1 MNFELSLNRERRTVN
16 QMGGLAIKEIVAATK
31 GTLLTGKSDQ
41 RVESFSTDTRTLRS
55 GDLFV
60 ALNGKTFDGHAFLPQ
75 AVAKGATGCVV
86 SSPPGIDLRPG
97 FAVIQV
103 EETLS
108 ALGQIANCWRRR
120 YPVRVVVITGSN
132 GKTTT
137 KEMTGSVLRQGYRVL
152 ISTGNLNNLV
162 GVPLTLFRLR
172 PEHQAAILE
181 LGMNTRGEIHR
192 LAEITA
198 PDVGV
203 ITNVGEAHLE
213 FLGSVEEVAEA
224 KGELLPF
231 LSGDRIAVLNL
242 DDAYCRRLV
251 PEVRGAL
258 LTFGLHPR
266 ADVRAEGIRV
276 QRAGGTLFTVCA
288 GKKRQPVRLNVPGR
302 LNVPNALAAAAVG
315 IALGLDL
322 DAIATGLEQAPAVP
336 MRMEKSVHSAGAVI
350 INDAY
355 NANPTS
361 MAAALE
367 TFFHMAKGKE
377 TIVVLGD
384 MLELGSVSEAAH
396 RKVGARVAR
405 GRPTLLITVGD
416 KARAI
421 GEEAAR
427 KGLQAKKIRGC
438 GDHTEA
444 QAVLRAHLRKDRWVL
459 LKASRGMGLEGILE
473 GL

>member
-1 MNFELSLNRERRTVN
+1 
-16 QMGGLAIKEIVAATK
+16 MGGLAIKEIVAATK
-31 GTLLTGKSDQ
+31 GTLLAGTPDQ
-41 RVESFSTDTRTLRS
+41 GVESFSTDTRTLKS

-60 ALNGKTFDGHAFLPQ
+60 ALKGKTFDGHAFLPQ
-75 AVAKGATGCVV
+75 AVAKGAMGCVV

-97 FAVIQV
+97 LAVIQV
-103 EETLS
+103 EETLW
-108 ALGQIANCWRRR
+108 ALGQIAHCWRRR

-152 ISTGNLNNLV
+152 VSTGNLNNLV

-172 PEHQAAILE
+172 PEHQTAILE
-181 LGMNTRGEIHR
+181 LGMNARGEIHR

-242 DDAYCRRLV
+242 DDPYCRRLV
-251 PEVRGAL
+251 PEVRGTL

-276 QRAGGTLFTVCA
+276 QRAGGIFFTVCA
-288 GKKRQPVRLNVPGR
+288 GKKRRPVRLNVPGR
-302 LNVPNALAAAAVG
+302 LNVSNALAAAAVG
-315 IALGLDL
+315 TALGLDL
-322 DAIATGLEQAPAVP
+322 DAIATGLERAPAAP
-336 MRMEKSVHSAGAVI
+336 MRMERSVHSAGAVI

-367 TFFHMAKGKE
+367 TFFRMAKGKE
-377 TIVVLGD
+377 TVVVLGD

-396 RKVGARVAR
+396 RRVGARVAR

-427 KGLQAKKIRGC
+427 KGLQPKKIRGC
-438 GDHTEA
+438 RDHTEA
-444 QAVLRAHLRKDRWVL
+444 QTVLRSHLKKDRWVL
-459 LKASRGMGLEGILE
+459 LKASRGMGLERILE